1 MPGRKIFITEI
12 MDSCN
17 SKIGMEFD
25 TYISVQYLKRI
36 FGQKCKHF
44 LLVLPKLPTKILH
57 QFISFILSWKISTF
71 YQKFFNKFSLFYKEN
86 KNLFLIVLVTIYI
99 YSLFF
104 LLYYSHIILVRKVPD
119 SGLYSQMISLLA
131 ASFYMSF
138 FQQIFF
144 TL

>member
-1 MPGRKIFITEI
+1 MNIWSKNANIF
-12 MDSCN
+12 
-17 SKIGMEFD
+17 F
-25 TYISVQYLKRI
+25 
-36 FGQKCKHF
+36 
-44 LLVLPKLPTKILH
+44 LVLPKLPTKIVC
-57 QFISFILSWKISTF
+57 QFISFILFLYQDFTIKNISVCCTR
-71 YQKFFNKFSLFYKEN
+71 KT

-104 LLYYSHIILVRKVPD
+104 PLYYCSYIILFRKFAD

-144 TL
+144 TLLPSCFVWYL